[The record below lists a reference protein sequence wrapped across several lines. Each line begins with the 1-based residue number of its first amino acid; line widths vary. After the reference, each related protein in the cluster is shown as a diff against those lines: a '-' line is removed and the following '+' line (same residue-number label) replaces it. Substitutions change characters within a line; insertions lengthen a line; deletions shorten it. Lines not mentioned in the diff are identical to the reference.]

1 MNPVLDPIST
11 NSPETTPE
19 ETSTTAESAVVKA
32 AEKPR
37 KPRGFAAM
45 DRKKQQE
52 IARRGGLA
60 AQALGTA
67 HRFSPEEARNAGRKG
82 GEAVSG
88 NRQHMASIG
97 RRGGVARHALRKARG
112 AESQPVPSVSAAVPV
127 DTTQAV
133 GAGDDFTVSQ
143 P

>member
-1 MNPVLDPIST
+1 MTIQPII
-11 NSPETTPE
+11 
-19 ETSTTAESAVVKA
+19 
-32 AEKPR
+32 PR
-37 KPRGFAAM
+37 MAGARGFAAM

-88 NRQHMASIG
+88 NRLHMASIG
-97 RRGGVARHALRKARG
+97 RRGGVARHALRKAQRLEVEPNRDAA
-112 AESQPVPSVSAAVPV
+112 AEPLDAAQAVPEA
-127 DTTQAV
+127 DERAL
-133 GAGDDFTVSQ
+133 AS

>member
-1 MNPVLDPIST
+1 MTIQPIIQ
-11 NSPETTPE
+11 PR
-19 ETSTTAESAVVKA
+19 AVA
-32 AEKPR
+32 A
-37 KPRGFAAM
+37 RGFAAM

>member
-1 MNPVLDPIST
+1 MTIQPIILSRA
-11 NSPETTPE
+11 PG
-19 ETSTTAESAVVKA
+19 A
-32 AEKPR
+32 
-37 KPRGFAAM
+37 RGFAAM
-45 DRKKQQE
+45 DQKKQKE

-67 HRFSPEEARNAGRKG
+67 HRFSPEEARQAGRKG

-97 RRGGVARHALRKARG
+97 RRGGVARHALRKAQG
-112 AESQPVPSVSAAVPV
+112 QPVPTAPADLPV
-127 DTTQAV
+127 DTVQAV
-133 GAGDDFTVSQ
+133 AAGDDRTVSQ

>member
-1 MNPVLDPIST
+1 MTIQPIILSR
-11 NSPETTPE
+11 
-19 ETSTTAESAVVKA
+19 A
-32 AEKPR
+32 AGA
-37 KPRGFAAM
+37 RGFAAM
-45 DRKKQQE
+45 DQKKQRE

-67 HRFSPEEARNAGRKG
+67 HRFSPEEARQAGRKG

-97 RRGGVARHALRKARG
+97 RRGGVARHALRKAQSLPG
-112 AESQPVPSVSAAVPV
+112 AASQPEAV
-127 DTTQAV
+127 A
-133 GAGDDFTVSQ
+133 GGDDLPVSQ

>member
-1 MNPVLDPIST
+1 MTIQPII
-11 NSPETTPE
+11 PR
-19 ETSTTAESAVVKA
+19 A
-32 AEKPR
+32 AGA
-37 KPRGFAAM
+37 RGFAAM

-67 HRFSPEEARNAGRKG
+67 HRFSPEEARSAGRKG

-88 NRQHMASIG
+88 NRMHMASIG
-97 RRGGVARHALRKARG
+97 RRGGVARHALRKAQRL
-112 AESQPVPSVSAAVPV
+112 EVDQNRDAADEPIDAGETLPEV
-127 DTTQAV
+127 DERAI
-133 GAGDDFTVSQ
+133 AA

>member
-1 MNPVLDPIST
+1 MTIQPIIQR
-11 NSPETTPE
+11 
-19 ETSTTAESAVVKA
+19 A
-32 AEKPR
+32 AGA
-37 KPRGFAAM
+37 RGFAAM

-67 HRFSPEEARNAGRKG
+67 HRFSPEEARSAGRKG

-88 NRQHMASIG
+88 NRTHMASIG
-97 RRGGVARHALRKARG
+97 RRGGVARHALRKAQRLEVEQNRG
-112 AESQPVPSVSAAVPV
+112 AVAEPIDAA
-127 DTTQAV
+127 QALPD
-133 GAGDDFTVSQ
+133 ADERAIAA